1 MTHKIDTTYNEQV
14 IAPNPS
20 PRLEPNT
27 QVEIKM
33 MRMHFTAHRQR
44 PLPLAA
50 VSTTPAPATQE
61 KPADTPTY
69 LDHYLF
75 W

>member
-14 IAPNPS
+14 IAPNAS
-20 PRLEPNT
+20 PKLEPNT

-33 MRMHFTAHRQR
+33 MRMNFTAHRQK

-50 VSTTPAPATQE
+50 ATPAPASQE
-61 KPADTPTY
+61 PPAEAPGC